1 MAVALV
7 LCAML
12 LRGPAAAASPARP
25 VERRVLAMGTTFDVL
40 ARVADR
46 SRGLAAIGSAVEE
59 VGRLEERLS
68 TWRGDGPLFR
78 LNRAAP
84 GEEIPLDAGTFAVV
98 TEVFRWAERTGRAFD
113 PTVLPLVRAWDLRG
127 AGRVASSDEIAEALG
142 AMGARRFRLDADRK
156 TVARLDARAGI
167 DEGAWG
173 KGYALDRAAARLRAA
188 GVADACSIS
197 AARCSRSETDRNGD
211 SGPFRSPIRAIDD
224 RAVALLATAGRV
236 RALDLRRLGAQPPRR
251 RAGRIGHLLD
261 PRTGSP
267 APDFGSVSVVADS
280 AFVADVL
287 STAFFV
293 LGPHD
298 GLALSERLRAEG
310 VPNEALFLVDKGDGS
325 RGLAFAGHV
334 PVSSFDRSGRRRRRP
349 LTGGCLMSCPGPRS
363 RTLLFCLVLALPLA
377 LPAQTPPTP
386 TPVPE
391 ATLSP
396 EERSSGSRSSSPRR
410 ARSSPR

>member
-12 LRGPAAAASPARP
+12 LREPAAAASPARP

-46 SRGLAAIGSAVEE
+46 SRGLAAIESAVEE

-127 AGRVASSDEIAEALG
+127 AGRVASSDEIAEAL
-142 AMGARRFRLDADRK
+142 AATGARRFRLDADRK

-188 GVADACSIS
+188 GVADAWLDLGGEVL
-197 AARCSRSETDRNGD
+197 AVGNGPERGLWTVPVAHPRDRH
-211 SGPFRSPIRAIDD
+211 
-224 RAVALLATAGRV
+224 RAVALLAMPDGFAVSTSGDSERSRRVAGRT
-236 RALDLRRLGAQPPRR
+236 
-251 RAGRIGHLLD
+251 IGHLLD

-267 APDFGSVSVVADS
+267 APDFGSVCVVADS

-310 VPNEALFLVDKGDGS
+310 VPNEALFLVDKGEVLETSHSPGMS
-325 RGLAFAGHV
+325 RFLLSTDPGVAAG
-334 PVSSFDRSGRRRRRP
+334 
-349 LTGGCLMSCPGPRS
+349 
-363 RTLLFCLVLALPLA
+363 
-377 LPAQTPPTP
+377 
-386 TPVPE
+386 
-391 ATLSP
+391 
-396 EERSSGSRSSSPRR
+396 
-410 ARSSPR
+410 AR